1 MHKCRRYQGSGRA
14 QALPIGIHP
23 VRPFGRSAADSF
35 RMLEPP
41 PAAPI
46 NWVFRHAIGG
56 AVQGVEMLTKNPSR
70 QPRPTFT
77 DQEALL
83 FHSQGRP
90 GKLEVIATKPMAT
103 QRDLSLAYSPGV
115 AVPVLAIAEDESLA
129 YDYTTKGNFVAV
141 ITNGTAI
148 LGLGNRGA
156 LAAKPVM
163 EGKAVLFKRFADI
176 DSIDLEVN
184 TEDPDEFINCVKFLG
199 KGWGGINLED
209 IKAPECFIIEEKL
222 RELLD
227 IPVFHDDQHGT
238 AIIAA
243 AGLMNALQL
252 TGRDMADVKLVCN
265 GAGAAGIACLE
276 LLKATG
282 FRPENLV
289 LCDTKGVIYQG
300 RTEGMNQWKSAHAV
314 KTKARSL
321 AEALDGADVFFGLS
335 AKGAVTKDMVKSMAD
350 KPIIFAMANP
360 DPEITAEEVAEVRD
374 DAIMATGRSDYP
386 NQINNVLGFPYIF
399 RGALDVRATSISM
412 EMKIAATRAL
422 AELAREDVPDEVAT
436 AYGARPKYGPDYIIP
451 VPFDPR
457 LISAIPS
464 AVAQAAMD
472 SGVARRPIEDMG
484 AYREQLLSRRDPVA
498 GVLQQVFSRLRRQPK
513 RVVFAE
519 GEEEQVIRAAASFV
533 QQGLGTAQLVGREDR
548 VRATAEELGVEL
560 GGGIEIFNA
569 ALSKR
574 NAIFAAYL
582 YERLQRKGYLVRDC
596 QRLVNTDRNHFA
608 SCMVALGDADAMV
621 TGVTRNFS
629 VALEDVRR
637 VIDPKPGHRV
647 MGVSLVLAR
656 GRAVVVADTAVT
668 EMPEAEELAEIAIEA
683 AGVARRLGYEPRV
696 ALLAFSTFG
705 HPPGERSARVQR
717 AVRILDQKRV
727 DFEYDGEMAADI
739 ALNPELAA
747 AYPFCRLSGPAN
759 VLIMP
764 AFHSASISTKLLQEL
779 GGATVIGPLL
789 VGLDRPVQIVQLAAK
804 DTQLVNMA
812 ALAAYNVSG

>member
-1 MHKCRRYQGSGRA
+1 MAPKNGDRR
-14 QALPIGIHP
+14 
-23 VRPFGRSAADSF
+23 
-35 RMLEPP
+35 
-41 PAAPI
+41 
-46 NWVFRHAIGG
+46 N
-56 AVQGVEMLTKNPSR
+56 
-70 QPRPTFT
+70 RPTFT

-83 FHSQGRP
+83 FHSHGRP
-90 GKLEVIATKPMAT
+90 GKLEVVATKPMAT

-115 AVPVLAIAEDESLA
+115 AVPVLAIAEDESRA

-163 EGKAVLFKRFADI
+163 EGKSVLFKRFADV
-176 DSIDLEVN
+176 DSIDLEVS
-184 TEDPDEFINCVKFLG
+184 TEDADAFVDCVKLLG
-199 KGWGGINLED
+199 KSWGGINLED
-209 IKAPECFIIEEKL
+209 IKAPECFIIEQRL

-243 AGLMNALQL
+243 AGLMNALEL
-252 TGRDMADVKLVCN
+252 TGREIKTTKLVCN
-265 GAGAAGIACLE
+265 GAGAAGIASLE
-276 LLKATG
+276 LLRAIG
-282 FRPENLV
+282 FRPENLI
-289 LCDTKGVIYQG
+289 LCDTKGVIYEG
-300 RTEGMNQWKSAHAV
+300 RRDGMNQWKSGFAV
-314 KTKARSL
+314 NTKARTL
-321 AEALDGADVFFGLS
+321 ADALEGADVFFGLS
-335 AKGAVTKDMVKSMAD
+335 VKGAMTQDMVKSMAD

-360 DPEITAEEVAEVRD
+360 DPEITVEDVAAVRD

-399 RGALDVRATSISM
+399 RGALDVRARAINM
-412 EMKIAATRAL
+412 EMKIAAARAL
-422 AELAREDVPDEVAT
+422 AALAREDVPDEVAA

-457 LISAIPS
+457 LISSVPP

-472 SGVARRPIEDMG
+472 SKVARRPIVDMD
-484 AYREQLLSRRDPVA
+484 AYREQLRTRRDPIA
-498 GVLQQVFSRLRRQPK
+498 GVLQRVFQNLRRQPR

-533 QQGLGTAQLVGREDR
+533 QQGLGSALLVGREPR
-548 VRATAEELGVEL
+548 VRETAQATGVEI
-560 GGGIEIFNA
+560 GEGIEVINA
-569 ALSKR
+569 ALSSR
-574 NAIFAAYL
+574 NGAYAAYL
-582 YERLQRKGYLVRDC
+582 YERLQRKGYLQRDC
-596 QRLVNTDRNHFA
+596 QRLINTDRNHFA

-629 VALEDVRR
+629 VALDDILRC
-637 VIDPKPGHRV
+637 IDPKPGHRV

-656 GRAVVVADTAVT
+656 GRTVLVADTAVT
-668 EMPEAEELAEIAIEA
+668 EMPDAADIAEIAVEA
-683 AGVARRLGYEPRV
+683 ARVARALGYEPRL

-705 HPPGERSARVQR
+705 HPPGERSARVQE
-717 AVRILDQKRV
+717 AVRLLDKQRV
-727 DFEYDGEMAADI
+727 DFEYDGEMAADV
-739 ALNPELAA
+739 ALNMELRD

-764 AFHSASISTKLLQEL
+764 AFHSASIATKMLQQL
-779 GGATVIGPLL
+779 GGATVIGPIL
-789 VGLDRPVQIVQLAAK
+789 VGLDRSVQIVPLSANDA
-804 DTQLVNMA
+804 QLVNMA

>member
-1 MHKCRRYQGSGRA
+1 MSDKKPGR
-14 QALPIGIHP
+14 Q
-23 VRPFGRSAADSF
+23 S
-35 RMLEPP
+35 
-41 PAAPI
+41 
-46 NWVFRHAIGG
+46 
-56 AVQGVEMLTKNPSR
+56 
-70 QPRPTFT
+70 RPTFT

-129 YDYTTKGNFVAV
+129 YDYTVKGNFVAV

-209 IKAPECFIIEEKL
+209 IKAPECFIIEQRL

-238 AIIAA
+238 AIIAT
-243 AGLMNALQL
+243 AGLLNSLDL
-252 TGRDMADVKLVCN
+252 TGRKIEDTKIVCN

-276 LLKATG
+276 LLRAIG
-282 FRPENLV
+282 FRPENLI

-300 RTEGMNQWKSAHAV
+300 RTEGMNQWKSAFAV

-321 AEALDGADVFFGLS
+321 ADALKGADVFYGLS
-335 AKGAVTKDMVKSMAD
+335 AKGAVTKDMVASMAP

-360 DPEITAEEVAEVRD
+360 DPEITADEVAEVRD

-386 NQINNVLGFPYIF
+386 NQVNNVLGFPYIF
-399 RGALDVRATSISM
+399 RGALDVRATTINM
-412 EMKIAATRAL
+412 EMKIAAARAL
-422 AELAREDVPDEVAT
+422 AALAREDVPDEVAA
-436 AYGARPKYGPDYIIP
+436 AYGTRPKFGPDYIIP

-457 LISAIPS
+457 LISSIPP
-464 AVAQAAMD
+464 AVAQAAMET
-472 SGVARRPIEDMG
+472 GVARKPIVDMD
-484 AYREQLLSRRDPVA
+484 AYRQQLRMRRDPVA
-498 GVLQQVFSRLRRQPK
+498 GVLAGIFERLKRQPK

-533 QQGLGTAQLVGREDR
+533 EQGLGTALLVGREER
-548 VRATAEELGVEL
+548 VRETAKSTGIELGQGLTVV
-560 GGGIEIFNA
+560 NA
-569 ALSKR
+569 RLSKR
-574 NAIFAAYL
+574 NAEYAAHL
-582 YERLQRKGYLVRDC
+582 YERLQRHGFLIRDC
-596 QRLVNTDRNHFA
+596 QRMVNQDRNTFA
-608 SCMVALGDADAMV
+608 ASMVAMGDADAMV

-629 VALEDVRR
+629 VALEEVQR

-647 MGVSLVLAR
+647 IGVSLVLAR
-656 GRAVVVADTAVT
+656 GRTVLVADTAVT
-668 EMPEAEELAEIAIEA
+668 EMPDGKDIAEIAIEA
-683 AGVARRLGYEPRV
+683 AGVARKLGYEPRV
-696 ALLAFSTFG
+696 ALLSFSTFG
-705 HPPGERSARVQR
+705 HPPGERAEKVQE
-717 AVRILDQKRV
+717 AVRILDQQRV
-727 DFEYDGEMAADI
+727 DFEYDGEMAADV
-739 ALNPELAA
+739 ALNPDLMA

-759 VLIMP
+759 VLVMP
-764 AFHSASISTKLLQEL
+764 AFHSAAISTKMLQEL

-789 VGLDRPVQIVQLAAK
+789 VGLDNSVQIVNLSAK
-804 DTQLVNMA
+804 DSDLVNMA